1 MRDFEYLPTKTIQ
14 EACSLISQ
22 YKEEGKVLA
31 GGQSLITLLRQKL
44 ISPSYLI
51 DIKGV
56 SELDYLTF
64 DEKKGLRMGALTT
77 HRAIEKSPLIQ
88 SKYPVLSEMEK
99 SVASVQTRNWGT
111 IGGNLCGADPIGDP
125 APSLVALNAKIK
137 IVSSRG
143 EKTIPLEEFFTD
155 YFTTILEPDE
165 ILTEIQVPLPVPHTG
180 VIYMKFSTIEA
191 GIKIVSTSTSIVLD
205 SDKQTCKDAR
215 IVMSAVAPVPFNA
228 RKAGELLIGKKIKED
243 LIAETAQLA
252 SEETN
257 PTSDVHAS
265 AEFRREIAKV
275 LVRRAVKEA
284 FEKAKRT

>member
-1 MRDFEYLPTKTIQ
+1 MKDFEYFPAKTVE
-14 EACSLISQ
+14 EACSLICQ
-22 YKEEGKVLA
+22 HREEGKILA

-44 ISPSYLI
+44 ISPFYLI
-51 DIKGV
+51 DIKGI
-56 SELDYLTF
+56 SDLDFIKF

-88 SKYPVLSEMEK
+88 EKYNVLSEMEK

-111 IGGNLCGADPIGDP
+111 IGGNLCSADPIGDP
-125 APSLVALNAKIK
+125 APSLIALNAKLK

-143 EKTIPLEEFFTD
+143 ERMIPLEEFFTD

-165 ILTEIQVPLPVPHTG
+165 ILTEIQLPPLVARTG
-180 VIYMKFSTIEA
+180 VVYMKFSTIEA
-191 GIKIVSTSTSIVLD
+191 GIKIVSTSISMILD
-205 SDKQTCKDAR
+205 SDKVTCRDAR

-228 RKAGELLIGKKIKED
+228 RKAGELLIGKKINDD
-243 LIAETAQLA
+243 LIAEAAQLA

-265 AEFRREIAKV
+265 VEFRREIAKV
-275 LVRRAVKEA
+275 LVRRAIKEA
-284 FEKAKRT
+284 FEKAKKA

>member
-1 MRDFEYLPTKTIQ
+1 
-14 EACSLISQ
+14 
-22 YKEEGKVLA
+22 
-31 GGQSLITLLRQKL
+31 
-44 ISPSYLI
+44 
-51 DIKGV
+51 
-56 SELDYLTF
+56 
-64 DEKKGLRMGALTT
+64 
-77 HRAIEKSPLIQ
+77 
-88 SKYPVLSEMEK
+88 
-99 SVASVQTRNWGT
+99 
-111 IGGNLCGADPIGDP
+111 
-125 APSLVALNAKIK
+125 
-137 IVSSRG
+137 
-143 EKTIPLEEFFTD
+143 
-155 YFTTILEPDE
+155 
-165 ILTEIQVPLPVPHTG
+165 
-180 VIYMKFSTIEA
+180 MKFSTIEA